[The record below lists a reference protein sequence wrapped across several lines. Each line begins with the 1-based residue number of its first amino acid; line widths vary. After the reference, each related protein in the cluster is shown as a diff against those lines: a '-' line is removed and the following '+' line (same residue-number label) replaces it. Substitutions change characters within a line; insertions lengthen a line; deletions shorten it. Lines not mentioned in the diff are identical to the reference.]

1 MGTCWNGFA
10 GVVTAMALHVLA
22 GCADEAGP
30 DVTITEQLANPSDPT
45 QPLRI
50 ERTLP
55 ITGSTR
61 IDEITFRAE
70 GAPISSL
77 LRIELRMIVEPPGQI
92 AINRSL
98 TDVSGLNTRTGD
110 VNGPVA
116 TSGPLVALFPIDLDF
131 DTVLNAEDN
140 CPQYPNRT
148 QDDTDGDGIGDACDD
163 APTDA
168 TAGRGSRAG
177 YPSARLTWSIF
188 INPASYP
195 STGLTL
201 HTDLYGS
208 GLRILP

>member
-1 MGTCWNGFA
+1 MVAAIGW
-10 GVVTAMALHVLA
+10 MVLV

-30 DVTITEQLANPSDPT
+30 DVTVTEALANPSDPT

-55 ITGSTR
+55 ITGSTQ
-61 IDEITFRAE
+61 IEEITFRTE
-70 GAPISSL
+70 GAPISAL
-77 LRIELRMIVEPPGQI
+77 LRVELRMIVEPPGQI

-98 TDVSGLNTRTGD
+98 TDVTDLSTRTGD

-116 TSGPLVALFPIDLDF
+116 TSGPLVALFPDDLDQ
-131 DTVLNAEDN
+131 DTIANRDDN

-148 QDDTDGDGIGDACDD
+148 QDDTDGDGVGDACDD

-168 TAGRGSRAG
+168 TDGRGSRAG
-177 YPSARLTWSIF
+177 YPSARLTWSVF

-195 STGLTL
+195 DTGLTL